1 MKSLKER
8 LAHALSVR
16 GHKQQALATA
26 AGVKPPSANGWLSG
40 ESVSMKAEPALKA
53 AKFLKVRP
61 WWLIFGEGPMD
72 LDAVEAVEA
81 ERLDLIESSGAS
93 AWRETALKMAEE
105 WPIATQREV
114 VRIFCALV
122 DEQTKKERPQDA
134 IQRENEHTH

>member
-1 MKSLKER
+1 MKSLKDR

-72 LDAVEAVEA
+72 LDAVATVEA
-81 ERLDLIESSGAS
+81 ERLDQIEASGVS

-114 VRIFCALV
+114 VKIFCAFV
-122 DEQTKKERPQDA
+122 DAQIKKDHPQEGA
-134 IQRENEHTH
+134 QREKEHTH